1 MVWYPYLAKDQHR
14 LERIKNRFLSFA
26 AYILKFS
33 VPNYDYEQL
42 RNLLNIY
49 YLSSRRT
56 TRDSNFLSALLKV
69 T

>member
-49 YLSSRRT
+49 YLSSR
-56 TRDSNFLSALLKV
+56 
-69 T
+69 